1 MSKINLEAPFTA
13 FRGKICKHSKII
25 FAQRGQ
31 TQYTSQICNPRTKAY
46 SEEEIARQGK
56 FKQAVVNANAAL
68 ADSTQKAT
76 YEAEYK
82 AQSKYK
88 TYKPHPERVLR
99 PSTGR
104 SIERS
109 SSPLKGGRREK
120 KENENAAGRLPYK
133 NNKK

>member
-1 MSKINLEAPFTA
+1 MSNIKLEAPFTA

-68 ADSTQKAT
+68 SDSTQKAT

-88 TYKPHPERVLR
+88 SLR
-99 PSTGR
+99 GYV
-104 SIERS
+104 IAMEYAK
-109 SSPLKGGRREK
+109 LG
-120 KENENAAGRLPYK
+120 
-133 NNKK
+133 

>member
-1 MSKINLEAPFTA
+1 MSKINLESPFTA

-68 ADSTQKAT
+68 ADATQKAA

-88 TYKPHPERVLR
+88 TLR
-99 PSTGR
+99 GYV
-104 SIERS
+104 IAMEYAK
-109 SSPLKGGRREK
+109 L
-120 KENENAAGRLPYK
+120 
-133 NNKK
+133 

>member
-1 MSKINLEAPFTA
+1 MSKINLEAPFQS

-76 YEAEYK
+76 YEEAFGK
-82 AQSKYK
+82 QSKHK
-88 TYKPHPERVLR
+88 TLR
-99 PSTGR
+99 GYV
-104 SIERS
+104 IAKEY
-109 SSPLKGGRREK
+109 EK
-120 KENENAAGRLPYK
+120 LG
-133 NNKK
+133 

>member
-56 FKQAVVNANAAL
+56 FRTAVSNANTAL
-68 ADSTQKAT
+68 ADATQKAA
-76 YEAEYK
+76 YETEYK

-88 TYKPHPERVLR
+88 SLR
-99 PSTGR
+99 GYV
-104 SIERS
+104 IA
-109 SSPLKGGRREK
+109 
-120 KENENAAGRLPYK
+120 KEYAKLA
-133 NNKK
+133 

>member
-25 FAQRGQ
+25 FAQRGD
-31 TQYTSQICNPRTKAY
+31 TQYTSQICNPRTKEF
-46 SEEEIARQGK
+46 SEAELARQEK

-68 ADSTQKAT
+68 ADAEQKAS

-88 TYKPHPERVLR
+88 SLRGYVISQEYK
-99 PSTGR
+99 
-104 SIERS
+104 
-109 SSPLKGGRREK
+109 KM
-120 KENENAAGRLPYK
+120 
-133 NNKK
+133 NN